1 VRQQRDDSHMGTQDL
16 PEGYSKFD
24 KRYQDSK
31 DFLMQQL
38 RYSGTVQDFRTV
50 KQVIMRSLEFN
61 VSARTFQFAKV
72 PIEVEQQSGRKQ

>member
-1 VRQQRDDSHMGTQDL
+1 MGTQDL

-38 RYSGTVQDFRTV
+38 RHSASVQDFRTV
-50 KQVIMRSLEFN
+50 KQAIMRSMQFS
-61 VSARTFQFAKV
+61 VGARTFQFAKV
-72 PIEVEQQSGRKQ
+72 PVSAEQQPKRKR